1 MTAAAAL
8 LGQMRPPAQLRLRH
22 HEPARSTGSAI
33 TNELRDAVRRHKAEI
48 LPLLSGA
55 RPRRP
60 DSGLLLYIKQQPRWA
75 APYLH
80 RPCVRPSGATRSRR
94 RLRGRRPVR
103 GRASR
108 TPSGT

>member
-8 LGQMRPPAQLRLRH
+8 LGQMRPPARLRLRH

-60 DSGLLLYIKQQPRWA
+60 DSGLLLYIRQQPRWA

-80 RPCVRPSGATRSRR
+80 RPCVHPSSATSNWR
-94 RLRGRRPVR
+94 RLRGRRP
-103 GRASR
+103 GRAPAGG
-108 TPSGT
+108 TPR